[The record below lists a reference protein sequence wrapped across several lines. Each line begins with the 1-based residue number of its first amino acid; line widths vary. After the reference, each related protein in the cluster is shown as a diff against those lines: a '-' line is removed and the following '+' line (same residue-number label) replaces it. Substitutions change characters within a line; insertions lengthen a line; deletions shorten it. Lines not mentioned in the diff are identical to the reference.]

1 MSRLIIH
8 ILGTNGDLRWF
19 IEGEEVSAS
28 TSSAKSLSEKSWSN
42 FKGEVIV
49 FVPTIDVYL
58 TEAKLPRLSNAKLR
72 KAIPYA
78 VEDEIT
84 EDLKNCHFATFRV
97 DGAGFTP
104 IGVINKE
111 CMSAWL
117 QLIPNS
123 LKSKISIMTPEVL
136 AMPWTTNTWSIAE
149 IGDFAWVRTGQN
161 TGFSIEKNNLMDL
174 LIQYQQ
180 ENHQIEAINLF
191 TVPGSNLDCELIDH
205 LKLTVVTKIQNEP
218 WIVFLHKNL
227 HQNSVLN
234 LLQGE
239 YQSNY
244 TSSSTVRLQKI
255 FFTMVAGWLIVFC
268 LFGFIKYT
276 ILNFQAHR
284 LNSELAT
291 IYHEIYPGEAAT
303 QSSKQRVESALA
315 AVKKA
320 KQQGVFIRLVA
331 VASPVLINTHGLT
344 IQSASYNNSQL
355 EVKLEA
361 TDFQLLDKVAADL
374 RAKGIF
380 AEQTHQAKSGNVIQS
395 TLVMKER

>member
-1 MSRLIIH
+1 MSRLVIH

-19 IEGEEVSAS
+19 IEGEEESAS
-28 TSSAKSLSEKSWSN
+28 TSSAKSLSEKLWSN

-49 FVPTIDVYL
+49 FVPTTDVYL
-58 TEAKLPRLSNAKLR
+58 TQAKLPRLSSVKLR

-84 EDLKNCHFATFRV
+84 DDLKNCHFATFRP
-97 DGAGFTP
+97 DDAGFTP

-111 CMSAWL
+111 CMSGWL

-149 IGDFAWVRTGQN
+149 ISDFAWVRTGQN
-161 TGFSIEKNNLMDL
+161 TGFSIEKNNLIDL

-191 TVPGSNLDCELIDH
+191 TVPGSNLDRELIDH

-268 LFGFIKYT
+268 LFGFIKYA
-276 ILNFQAHR
+276 ILNFQAQR

-291 IYHEIYPGEAAT
+291 VYHEIYPGEAAT

-331 VASPVLINTHGLT
+331 IASPVLINTQGLT

-361 TDFQLLDKVAADL
+361 TDFQLLDKVAANL
-374 RAKGIF
+374 RAKGIY
-380 AEQTHQAKSGNVIQS
+380 AEQTRQAKSGNIIQS